1 MAETAKAIAMDTD
14 ESIPERI
21 LTAAFDVFM
30 AHGFAGATTDMIQVK
45 SGIAKSTIYRY
56 FPSKEALFSASIEL
70 STLDFLTLMKELDL
84 NYVDIGSFLYT
95 FSVLFLDTLMSER
108 GNNVSRLLIAES
120 KRFPHLGKL
129 FYRTGPKR
137 VADVIETYLAHAHRN
152 GEIHAPNPAVAAEH
166 FMGMIRGDIYL
177 RRMLGEKPPSKA
189 QQERYSAVTV
199 ETFLKAY
206 RKDDGQPGAD

>member
-1 MAETAKAIAMDTD
+1 LAETAKAASVALDAD

-30 AHGFAGATTDMIQVK
+30 AHGFSGATTDMIQVQ

-56 FPSKEALFSASIEL
+56 FPSKEALFSASLEL
-70 STLDFLTLMKELDL
+70 STIDLLKVIKELDF
-84 NYVDIGSFLYT
+84 NYVDIGSFLYK
-95 FSVLFLDTLMSER
+95 FSVIFLDILMSER

-137 VADVIETYLAHAHRN
+137 VADVIETYLAHAHRG
-152 GEIHAPNPAVAAEH
+152 GEIHAPNPAIAAEH

-189 QQERYSAVTV
+189 QLERYSAITV
-199 ETFLKAY
+199 ETFLRAY
-206 RKDDGQPGAD
+206 RLPD